1 MNGKSFFFVF
11 VFLISCVEAE
21 FNLITDKTINSTVI
35 FGEFIERTL
44 TSCILRCEKN
54 SKCKEIGVSEIPVA
68 GKPIT
73 CYLLSE
79 NADKVFGPNTDVG
92 NPINVLVIK
101 KVSLL
106 NDSHLLVVSHKLL
119 FDRHDDSDLLISSSF

>member
-1 MNGKSFFFVF
+1 MNGKIFFFVF

-21 FNLITDKTINSTVI
+21 FNLVTDKTINSTVI
-35 FGEFIERTL
+35 IGECIERTL

-92 NPINVLVIK
+92 NPINVIK

-106 NDSHLLVVSHKLL
+106 NDFHLLVVSQKLL
-119 FDRHDDSDLLISSSF
+119 FDRHDDYVYVCSF